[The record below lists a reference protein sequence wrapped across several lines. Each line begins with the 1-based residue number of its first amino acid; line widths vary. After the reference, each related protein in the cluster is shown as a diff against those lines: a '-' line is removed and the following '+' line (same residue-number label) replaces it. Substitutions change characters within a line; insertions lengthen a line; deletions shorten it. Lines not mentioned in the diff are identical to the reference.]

1 VAELGHDVL
10 AIVESNDGDL
20 RQSSFEAFT
29 AGRKLADDAGG
40 SLVALAIGAGISEDA
55 ESLAQLGPDRVLVAD
70 HRALARITID
80 GYLKAIDAALERVNP
95 AVIVLTGT
103 TGGRDVASFLAGRDG
118 LAHLPDCLEVWRD
131 GDEIVGKRPVYGGK
145 MLTQVRA
152 SSSRRVVVT
161 LHTNAYPMPEADSGQ
176 PAEVESLDVDIA
188 DGDIRMRITGLES
201 SSGGPT
207 DLGTADVVVIGGRG
221 LGSKENFD
229 LVQQLADALGGTV
242 GATRAITDLGWRP
255 HYEQVGQTG
264 HKITPK
270 LYIGLGV
277 SGAVQHTVGMRGAET
292 IIAIN
297 RDPDAPIHK
306 IADLGVVGDLTEI
319 VPKLVERIRAKR
331 GG

>member
-1 VAELGHDVL
+1 
-10 AIVESNDGDL
+10 
-20 RQSSFEAFT
+20 
-29 AGRKLADDAGG
+29 
-40 SLVALAIGAGISEDA
+40 
-55 ESLAQLGPDRVLVAD
+55 
-70 HRALARITID
+70 
-80 GYLKAIDAALERVNP
+80 VNP
-95 AVIVLTGT
+95 AIIALTGT
-103 TGGRDVASFLAGRDG
+103 TGGRDVASFLAGHEG

-131 GDEIVGKRPVYGGK
+131 GDEVVGKRTVYGGK
-145 MLTQVRA
+145 MLTLVRA
-152 SSSRRVVVT
+152 SAARRVVVT
-161 LHTNAYPMPEADSGQ
+161 LHTNAYPAPEPDSGRS
-176 PAEVESLDVDIA
+176 AEVESLDVDIA
-188 DGDIRMRITGLES
+188 DGEIRMRITGLES

-221 LGSKENFD
+221 LGSQENFD

-270 LYIGLGV
+270 LYVGVGV

-319 VPKLVERIRAKR
+319 VPKLVERIKAKR
-331 GG
+331 GR